1 MKTERADALLM
12 SRGLCDSREQAK
24 RLILAGEVRSGD
36 AVVSK
41 PSAKLPLDAPLEVK
55 EKPRFVGR
63 GGLKIEA
70 ALDAFGIDASG
81 WTCMDVGASTGGFTD
96 CLLQRGAARVHAVD
110 VGTNQLVWK
119 LRNDPRVV
127 VKERFNA
134 RHMLPEDLGETV
146 RLAVMD
152 LSFISLTKVL
162 PAVFGVLDEEGTV
175 VCLIKPQ
182 FELRRE
188 DISKGGIVRDPVL
201 HERAI
206 KKIREFV
213 DATPDFQWA
222 GCIPSPITGTDGNQ
236 EFLAWIVRRPAG
248 NGADPHSR
256 GVHMSGIG
264 TNWPD
269 LGPQNA
275 SESRKSG

>member
-1 MKTERADALLM
+1 MKTERADALLV

-36 AVVSK
+36 RPVDK
-41 PSAKLPLDAPLEVK
+41 PSAKLPLDAPLEIK

-70 ALDAFGIDASG
+70 ALDAFHIDPTG
-81 WTCMDVGASTGGFTD
+81 WVCIDVGASTGGFTD
-96 CLLQRGAARVHAVD
+96 CLLQRGALRVHAVD

-119 LRNDPRVV
+119 LRSDPRVI
-127 VKERFNA
+127 VKEQFNA
-134 RHMLPEDLGETV
+134 RHLVPEDIGEKV

-162 PAVFGVLDEEGTV
+162 PAVFSVLDGQGSV
-175 VCLIKPQ
+175 ICLIKPQ
-182 FELRRE
+182 FELQRE

-206 KKIREFV
+206 EKIRHFV
-213 DATPDFQWA
+213 TAEQGRQWR
-222 GCIPSPITGTDGNQ
+222 GLIPSPITGTDGNQ
-236 EFLAWIVRRPAG
+236 EFLAWIG
-248 NGADPHSR
+248 LH
-256 GVHMSGIG
+256 
-264 TNWPD
+264 
-269 LGPQNA
+269 
-275 SESRKSG
+275 

>member
-12 SRGLCDSREQAK
+12 ARGLCDSREQAK

-70 ALDAFGIDASG
+70 ALDAFEIDPAG
-81 WTCMDVGASTGGFTD
+81 WTCIDVGASTGGFTD

-134 RHMLPEDLGETV
+134 RHMRPEDLGETV

-162 PAVFGVLDEEGTV
+162 PAVFGVLDEEGAV

-182 FELRRE
+182 FELQRE
-188 DISKGGIVRDPVL
+188 DISKGGIVRDPAL

-206 KKIREFV
+206 GKIREFV
-213 DATPDFQWA
+213 DDTPDFQWA

-236 EFLAWIVRRPAG
+236 EFLAWIGRRPVG
-248 NGADPHSR
+248 N
-256 GVHMSGIG
+256 
-264 TNWPD
+264 
-269 LGPQNA
+269 
-275 SESRKSG
+275 

>member
-12 SRGLCDSREQAK
+12 ARGLCDSREQAK

-70 ALDAFGIDASG
+70 ALDAFEIDPAG
-81 WTCMDVGASTGGFTD
+81 WTCIDVGASTGGFTD

-134 RHMLPEDLGETV
+134 RHMRPEDLGETV

-162 PAVFGVLDEEGTV
+162 PAVFGVLDEEGAV

-182 FELRRE
+182 FELQRE
-188 DISKGGIVRDPVL
+188 DISKGGIVRDPAL

-206 KKIREFV
+206 GKIREFV
-213 DATPDFQWA
+213 DDTPDFQWA

-236 EFLAWIVRRPAG
+236 EFLAWIVRRQAG
-248 NGADPHSR
+248 N
-256 GVHMSGIG
+256 
-264 TNWPD
+264 
-269 LGPQNA
+269 
-275 SESRKSG
+275 